1 MGQNTGYFNKANQR
15 YSFFYSVF
23 KKIASKIDEHLMLSY
38 LLLFKKRLELNSIQ
52 NSHLHE
58 LSKLV
63 ENFQYLHT
71 TTQRKLTS
79 NLKA

>member
-1 MGQNTGYFNKANQR
+1 
-15 YSFFYSVF
+15 
-23 KKIASKIDEHLMLSY
+23 MLSY

-71 TTQRKLTS
+71 TTERKLTS
-79 NLKA
+79 NHRLKFKSLGYDSVFWNTLSYVSADIA